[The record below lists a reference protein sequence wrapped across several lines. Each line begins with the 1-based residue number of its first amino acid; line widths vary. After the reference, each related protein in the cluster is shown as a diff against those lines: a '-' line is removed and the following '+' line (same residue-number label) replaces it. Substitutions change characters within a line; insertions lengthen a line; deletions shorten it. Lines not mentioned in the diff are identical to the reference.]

1 MNSLQIKGIFFFI
14 GYFIL
19 VSQDN
24 RCCTNSMFCE
34 CLVWVHSF
42 SQDLKFL
49 ELLFLEADTKMKL
62 MPLWEK
68 CHLGETVH
76 VRMMGKEAAASAL
89 DITTGESR

>member
-1 MNSLQIKGIFFFI
+1 
-14 GYFIL
+14 
-19 VSQDN
+19 
-24 RCCTNSMFCE
+24 MFCE
-34 CLVWVHSF
+34 CLVWVRSF

-49 ELLFLEADTKMKL
+49 ELLFLEADTKMNL